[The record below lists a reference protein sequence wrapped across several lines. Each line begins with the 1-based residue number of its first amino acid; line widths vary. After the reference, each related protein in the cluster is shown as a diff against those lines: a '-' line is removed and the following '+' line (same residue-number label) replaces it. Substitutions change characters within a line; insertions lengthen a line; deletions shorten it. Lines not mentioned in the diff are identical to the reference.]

1 MSKRTVSESS
11 PFGPDGYQDAPPDIA
26 QAIDAAVFIEDSFP
40 SPEELRREIKR
51 SVSIRL
57 DPDVYA
63 WFKRPGPGYQ
73 TRINAVLRAYMQAQR
88 SKGSG
93 NGSHAERANLKR
105 FPSVGP
111 TAVKAAKAARST
123 VARMRSTK
131 KAVSRRRSSKTTRKR

>member
-1 MSKRTVSESS
+1 MSKRTVSENN

-26 QAIDAAVFIEDSFP
+26 EAIDAAVFIEDTFP

-63 WFKRPGPGYQ
+63 WFKLPGPGYQ

-93 NGSHAERANLKR
+93 NGSHAASTHVKWL
-105 FPSVGP
+105 PPVAP
-111 TAVKAAKAARST
+111 TTVKVARRT
-123 VARMRSTK
+123 VARMRPAK
-131 KAVSRRRSSKTTRKR
+131 KTVSSRRTNKTTRKR